1 MIVGFATRG
10 QGRGAGPVGYCVKT
24 TVIQAKK
31 EAVTRDPPPTVL
43 RGDPDATERLIDSL
57 EFRYR
62 YKSGVLSFAPG
73 EVITPAMEQDIID
86 RFESVAFAGLDRD
99 QYNILWVRHE
109 HAGHHELHFVT
120 PRVELTTGKSLNI
133 CPPGRGARAA
143 YDDFRSMI
151 NAEYGLAD
159 PDDPARERDI
169 QHPAGDR
176 KTIAWEEFGLP
187 ENVSPAKRRMELREM
202 AHSLIAKRIEA
213 GLIRDRSGLLEQV
226 QELGFSVTRA
236 SKSSITLLH
245 PDDPDATRF
254 KLKGA
259 IYGAGWELES
269 TLEAANQP
277 RERDYSKRDE
287 RAAERYAE
295 RVEGHIRKRAAY
307 NRSRYAKSEQSPG
320 EAHEVTDF
328 VAEPD
333 LGGPLANVI
342 SRSLGNWAISVDS
355 DPGAAA
361 DVVGTRHDGDRSGR
375 ARGQE
380 IRIDAEWGNVAQAG
394 IGADLYPY
402 GELNDGIRADIA
414 ERVRA
419 IREAADRAAAG
430 ARQCVGRARTCLKR
444 VRAVEPA
451 SQRIAAA
458 INRIE
463 NLVLDREAER
473 LRVRLEPTQQR
484 EQPQPG
490 PEQPQQPQQRH
501 VPKPGD
507 WKLPSM

>member
-1 MIVGFATRG
+1 MIVGFASRG
-10 QGRGAGPVGYCVKT
+10 QGRGSGPVGYCVKT

-31 EAVTRDPPPTVL
+31 EAFTRDPPPTVL

-57 EFRYR
+57 QFKYR

-73 EVITPAMEQDIID
+73 ETITPSMERDIMD

-99 QYNILWVRHE
+99 AYDILWVRHT

-159 PDDPARERDI
+159 PDDPARERDLR
-169 QHPAGDR
+169 HAPGDR
-176 KTIAWEEFGLP
+176 RAVAWEELGVP
-187 ENVSPAKRRMELREM
+187 EGVSAAKRRIELREL
-202 AHSLIAKRIEA
+202 AHSLIAKRVEA
-213 GLIRDRSGLLEQV
+213 GLIRDRASMVEQV
-226 QELGFSVTRA
+226 QELGFNVTRA
-236 SKSSITLLH
+236 SRDSITLLH

-269 TLEAANQP
+269 TIAAANQP

-295 RVEGHIRKRAAY
+295 RVEQHIQQRAQY
-307 NRSRYAKSEQSPG
+307 NRSRYAARD
-320 EAHEVTDF
+320 EASGQAVPEFDA
-328 VAEPD
+328 VAEPAAGDD
-333 LGGPLANVI
+333 LSSYI
-342 SRSLGNWAISVDS
+342 SRRLGVHAISVS
-355 DPGAAA
+355 ADPGAAA
-361 DVVGTRHDGDRSGR
+361 DVVGTRHTRSRSSR
-375 ARGQE
+375 AERHE
-380 IRIDAEWGNVAQAG
+380 IRVDAERSDVAYAG
-394 IGADLYPY
+394 IRSDIYTD
-402 GELNDGIRADIA
+402 GELNDRTRTDIA

-419 IREAADRAAAG
+419 LREAADRAAAG

-458 INRIE
+458 ISRIE
-463 NLVLDREAER
+463 SLVLDREAER
-473 LRVRLEPTQQR
+473 LGARLESLQQR
-484 EQPQPG
+484 EQTQPE
-490 PEQPQQPQQRH
+490 PERPQQRH
-501 VPKPGD
+501 VPKRSGWEP
-507 WKLPSM
+507 PSM